1 MANND
6 RVYLAYSGQLGEE
19 FERTT
24 KRRIEWIL
32 EQAKAYGQILD
43 IGCSQGI
50 VSLLLGEQG
59 SKVKGIDIQPEAIEF
74 AEGLL
79 KNEYAH
85 VGECVEFECIDFML
99 YESDVK
105 YDCIIITEVLEHL
118 EEPDKFLEKAVSFLE
133 PSGKMIISVPFGVMD
148 HPDHVSTF
156 YLTNFY
162 SLLQK
167 YLHIYSFDFVERW
180 MGITAGLMENSESD
194 FQIDQDAIKAE
205 ESNFEILDRKMS
217 QRIMSLYDNM
227 CNANSKYK
235 QSTANYSQLKLKMNE
250 QEERYRN
257 ALKEKEE
264 KYQEQIQKRREQE
277 AKCKEQEAKCKEQE
291 AKCKEQEAKCKEQE
305 AKCKEQEAKC
315 KEQEK
320 LYKEQEAKCSEQ
332 EKLCKEQEEK
342 YRKSL
347 EEQYKDLASTVEFIS
362 ELQRKVQRLDDQNR
376 NLAAD
381 NEQYRLRLEKIESN
395 FIWKAEIKVYRKL
408 KAIKNKVSRG

>member
-6 RVYLAYSGQLGEE
+6 RIYLAYSGQLGEE
-19 FERTT
+19 FEKIT
-24 KRRIEWIL
+24 KRRIEWIQ
-32 EQAKAYGQILD
+32 EQTKTYGQILD

-50 VSLLLGEQG
+50 VSLLLGEKG
-59 SKVKGIDIQPEAIEF
+59 KKVKGIDIQPEAIEF
-74 AEGLL
+74 AQGLL

-85 VGECVEFECIDFML
+85 VEECVEFECIDFML
-99 YESDVK
+99 YESDRK

-118 EEPDKFLEKAVSFLE
+118 KEPDKFLEKAVSFLK
-133 PSGKMIISVPFGVMD
+133 PGGKMVISVPFGVMD

-162 SLLQK
+162 GLLQK
-167 YLHIYSFDFVERW
+167 YFYIYSFEFMERW
-180 MGITAGLMENSESD
+180 MGVTAGLEEDSENS
-194 FQIDQDAIKAE
+194 FQIDKDAIKKE
-205 ESNFEILDRKMS
+205 ERNFEILDRKMN
-217 QRIMSLYDNM
+217 QRIETLYDNM

-235 QSTANYSQLKLKMNE
+235 QSTTNYSQLKLKMGE
-250 QEERYRN
+250 QEDRYKN

-264 KYQEQIQKRREQE
+264 QYKEQVQ
-277 AKCKEQEAKCKEQE
+277 KCKEQEKKCKEQE
-291 AKCKEQEAKCKEQE
+291 KKRKEQEE
-305 AKCKEQEAKC
+305 KC

-320 LYKEQEAKCSEQ
+320 LCREQEE
-332 EKLCKEQEEK
+332 LCRKQEEK
-342 YRKSL
+342 YRKNL
-347 EEQYKDLASTVEFIS
+347 EEQYKDLASTVEVIS
-362 ELQRKVQRLDDQNR
+362 ELQRKVQRLGGQNK